1 MDITPY
7 LFLNGRCDA
16 ALSFYQSVLG
26 AEILFVQRFK
36 DAPVHEE
43 GPMSSPDAVM
53 HASFRIGSSNLMA
66 SDGDGTD
73 RPLSGFCLSISV
85 KDIAEGAHLFGKL
98 AEGGSVVLPFGPSF
112 WTEGFGMVTDR
123 FGVPWMVSVA
133 H

>member
-7 LFLNGRCDA
+7 LFLNGRCDE

-36 DAPVHEE
+36 DAPSMGE
-43 GPMSSPDAVM
+43 GPMSTPDAVM
-53 HASFRIGSSNLMA
+53 HASFKIGDSTLMA

-73 RPLSGFCLSISV
+73 RPLSGFSLSISA
-85 KDIAEGAHLFGKL
+85 KDSTEGQRLFGKL
-98 AEGGSVVLPFGPSF
+98 AEGGTIVLPFGKTF
-112 WTEGFGMVTDR
+112 WTDGFGMLTDR